1 MNPYDIL
8 GVTPDTDDE
17 TVRNAYLEAIRHCPP
32 ERDPERFATLNEAY
46 QTLKDEESRRRYD
59 LFSRK
64 CPERSPWE
72 VVVAHFH
79 WAGRPNTLDMA
90 SLKDFLR
97 KCASS

>member
-1 MNPYDIL
+1 MNAYDIL
-8 GVTPDTDDE
+8 GVTPEANDK
-17 TVRNAYLEAIRHCPP
+17 TVRNAYLEAIRLFPP
-32 ERDPERFATLNEAY
+32 ERDPDRFATLNAAY

-59 LFSRK
+59 LFSTQ

-72 VVVAHFH
+72 VVAAHFN

-97 KCASS
+97 KCASP